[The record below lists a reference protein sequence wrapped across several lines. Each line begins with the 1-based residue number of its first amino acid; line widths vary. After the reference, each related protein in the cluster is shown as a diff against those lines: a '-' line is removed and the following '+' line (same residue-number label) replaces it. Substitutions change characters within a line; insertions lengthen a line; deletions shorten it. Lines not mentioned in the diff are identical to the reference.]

1 MNWQFDGLIIILALN
16 VIGWVFAYGKFVGR
30 VNGFLKKMHDPPC
43 KQLTELQDKMNCNQ
57 DKLDV
62 KLDMI
67 AEEIVNI
74 RERLVK
80 IETKLENKK

>member
-1 MNWQFDGLIIILALN
+1 MDWQFDGLIIILALN

-43 KQLTELQDKMNCNQ
+43 QKLNELQDKL
-57 DKLDV
+57 DEKLNI
-62 KLDMI
+62 I
-67 AEEIVNI
+67 ADEIVNI